1 MTTALYNTP
10 PYIAP
15 QLFSD
20 ADAALAQVQA
30 IYRQS
35 VQHLRQAL
43 AHFVATGDLPQNVRA
58 FYPQVRIHTGMAT
71 HVPRGEAL
79 HTYGFVSGPGIHQT
93 TLTAPDLFS
102 GYYRQQFAL
111 LLANHGKCLEVGT
124 SQQPIALHFA
134 LDPSTHHEGS
144 LTPAQRQ
151 GSRHSQPHH
160 TCTNHH
166 AIHTLS
172 HIQPTALKA
181 KGQYATARHRCRSAE
196 QRTNHR
202 NAPTKNK
209 RPAAGYRAFDSFRLV
224 AI

>member
-93 TLTAPDLFS
+93 T
-102 GYYRQQFAL
+102 
-111 LLANHGKCLEVGT
+111 
-124 SQQPIALHFA
+124 
-134 LDPSTHHEGS
+134 
-144 LTPAQRQ
+144 
-151 GSRHSQPHH
+151 
-160 TCTNHH
+160 
-166 AIHTLS
+166 
-172 HIQPTALKA
+172 
-181 KGQYATARHRCRSAE
+181 
-196 QRTNHR
+196 
-202 NAPTKNK
+202 
-209 RPAAGYRAFDSFRLV
+209 
-224 AI
+224 

>member
-102 GYYRQQFAL
+102 DYYRQQFAL

-134 LDPSTHHEGS
+134 LDPSTLVWNNVARGVERSAWDWLRGVTHGPIDSLHRVVNKLTGS
-144 LTPAQRQ
+144 L
-151 GSRHSQPHH
+151 
-160 TCTNHH
+160 
-166 AIHTLS
+166 
-172 HIQPTALKA
+172 
-181 KGQYATARHRCRSAE
+181 
-196 QRTNHR
+196 
-202 NAPTKNK
+202 
-209 RPAAGYRAFDSFRLV
+209 D
-224 AI
+224 